1 MLIPLLTDGFP
12 LNKEK
17 KFLVLVDFIGTSAQW
32 LSLYARSK
40 ENIERRFPEFY
51 LFDIPPKRFYAEA
64 ARSVENNPDFC
75 IFDIDN
81 LHGLLKDYVEN
92 HQKNNYLHRHPDK
105 KGPFVDFEP

>member
-1 MLIPLLTDGFP
+1 M
-12 LNKEK
+12 KKK
-17 KFLVLVDFIGTSAQW
+17 KFLVLIDFIGTSAQW

-51 LFDIPPKRFYAEA
+51 LFDIPPKRFDAEA
-64 ARSVENNPDFC
+64 ARSVENNPDLR

-105 KGPFVDFEP
+105 KGPFVDFEQ